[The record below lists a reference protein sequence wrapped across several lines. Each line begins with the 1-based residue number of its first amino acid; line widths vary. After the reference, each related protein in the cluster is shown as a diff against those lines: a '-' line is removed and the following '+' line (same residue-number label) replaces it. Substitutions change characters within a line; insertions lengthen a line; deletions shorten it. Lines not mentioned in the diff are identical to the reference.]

1 MTPKTF
7 FTFLIKIMG
16 IYMVLASISVVPQ
29 LFSTL
34 LMFRDPSGQN
44 DTLAIVMTIAM
55 MFFVFG
61 LFYITL
67 RYCLFKTDW
76 IIDKLSLDKHF
87 TEEKFDIN
95 IHRSTVLTIAV
106 VVIGGLMFVDALP
119 SFCRQV
125 YSYIGQKQ
133 SFVRFGENP
142 TTGWMIFEGIKVFIS
157 YWLMTNSRLAVNFIE
172 RQRKK

>member
-1 MTPKTF
+1 
-7 FTFLIKIMG
+7 MG

-34 LMFRDPSGQN
+34 FMFRDPSGQN
-44 DTLAIVMTIAM
+44 DTLGIVMTIAM
-55 MFFVFG
+55 MVLVFG

-95 IHRSTVLTIAV
+95 IHRSTILSISVI
-106 VVIGGLMFVDALP
+106 VIGGLMFVDSLP
-119 SFCRQV
+119 VFCRQV
-125 YSYIGQKQ
+125 FSYVRQKH
-133 SFVRFGENP
+133 SFGRFGENP
-142 TTGWMIFEGIKVFIS
+142 TTGWLIFYGAKTFIA
-157 YWLMTNSRLAVNFIE
+157 YLLLTNSRLVVNFIE

>member
-1 MTPKTF
+1 MTPRTF
-7 FTFLIKIMG
+7 FVLLIKIMG
-16 IYMVLASISVVPQ
+16 IYMVLASLSVVPQ

-34 LMFRDPSGQN
+34 FTFFFSGGQN
-44 DTLAIVMTIAM
+44 DTLITEVIITMIV
-55 MFFVFG
+55 FVFG
-61 LFYITL
+61 LFYIII

-76 IIDKLSLDKHF
+76 IIEKLSLDKHF

-125 YSYIGQKQ
+125 YSYIGQQQ
-133 SFVRFGENP
+133 SFRHCLVL
-142 TTGWMIFEGIKVFIS
+142 K
-157 YWLMTNSRLAVNFIE
+157 
-172 RQRKK
+172 